1 MAEDK
6 PEIVMIGDRDE
17 DSRSDADKSS
27 GVRTIDNIRVVGLT
41 SEDASFYENFGVK
54 ERKTLVRKVDVRL
67 VPMLS
72 VLYLISQLDRANI
85 GNAKIEG
92 MDKDLKLTGLQY
104 NIALSLFFI
113 PYILFEIPSNIL
125 LKKFKRPSVYLGTLV
140 TSWGIIMMCHGFV
153 KNFAGLMVV
162 RMILGI
168 LEAGFY
174 PGAVYLC
181 TFWYMPKEL
190 ATRISVF
197 YCFSALSGA
206 FSGLLAAGIA
216 EMDGVAGYRGW
227 QWIFILEGILTIIL
241 GIACFAL
248 LIDSPALSGR
258 WLNPEQIRYLELQ
271 HFIKQGGQFSG
282 EKEGGS
288 HWQDFRAVISN
299 PRMWG
304 QAYILL
310 CISACSYGNKFTL
323 PSITKA
329 MGFTNTNAQLMT
341 VPPYIAGA
349 ISAIFFARLS
359 DHFYWR
365 MPFVAM
371 PLGMIAVGYSIIISF
386 KGDLPGHVGAS
397 MFAVIIAC
405 MGIYPVQPACS
416 SWAANNLAPTSR
428 RAIGVAFVIATG
440 NIGGIIGSYMFFD
453 SESPSYFTGYG
464 LAIAFGV
471 TGMLVSFVLEA
482 SYIYSNKK
490 RAKLSE
496 LDIRSKYSEDELIR
510 MGDRSPLFRYTT

>member
-1 MAEDK
+1 M
-6 PEIVMIGDRDE
+6 
-17 DSRSDADKSS
+17 S
-27 GVRTIDNIRVVGLT
+27 LQ
-41 SEDASFYENFGVK
+41 
-54 ERKTLVRKVDVRL
+54 VDVRL

-310 CISACSYGNKFTL
+310 CISACSYGKQILFLGDVWKGRLTCGIGNKFTL

-365 MPFVAM
+365 MPFVAI

-471 TGMLVSFVLEA
+471 TGMIVSFVLEA

>member
-1 MAEDK
+1 M
-6 PEIVMIGDRDE
+6 VNDREE
-17 DSRSDADKSS
+17 DSRSDADKGLSS
-27 GVRTIDNIRVVGLT
+27 VRTIDNIRVIGMT
-41 SEDASFYENFGVK
+41 ADDASFYEGFSDK
-54 ERKTLVRKVDVRL
+54 DRKQMVRKVDFRL

-92 MDKDLKLTGLQY
+92 MNTDLKLTGLQY

-113 PYILFEIPSNIL
+113 PYILFEIPSNIM
-125 LKKFKRPSVYLGTLV
+125 LKKFSRPSIYIGCLV

-162 RMILGI
+162 RMILGV

-190 ATRISVF
+190 ATRISIF

-227 QWIFILEGILTIIL
+227 QWIFILEGILTIVL
-241 GIACFAL
+241 GILCFPL
-248 LIDSPALSGR
+248 LIDSPRLSHK
-258 WLNPEQIRYLELQ
+258 WLSPDQIRYLELQ
-271 HFIKQGGQFSG
+271 MFIKQGGRSSSEQ
-282 EKEGGS
+282 EGGH
-288 HWQDFRAVISN
+288 HWQDFKAVITN

-365 MPFVAM
+365 MPFVAI
-371 PLGMIAVGYSIIISF
+371 PLAMIAVGYSIIISF

-397 MFAVIIAC
+397 MFAVILAC
-405 MGIYPVQPACS
+405 MGIYPVQPAGS
-416 SWAANNLAPTSR
+416 SWAANNLAPSSR
-428 RAIGVAFVIATG
+428 RAVGVAFVIATG

-471 TGMLVSFVLEA
+471 TGMLMSFVLEIT
-482 SYIYSNKK
+482 YVMSNKK
-490 RAKLSE
+490 RAKMSE
-496 LDIRSKYSEDELIR
+496 LDIRSKYSEDELFR
-510 MGDRSPLFRYTT
+510 MGDKSPLFRYIT

>member
-1 MAEDK
+1 MSDEK
-6 PEIVMIGDRDE
+6 PEVVMMDRNV
-17 DSRSDADKSS
+17 DSRSDAEKAP
-27 GVRTIDNIRVVGLT
+27 VARTIDNIRVLGLT
-41 SEDASFYENFGVK
+41 DDDAEFYSEFGAANK
-54 ERKTLVRKVDVRL
+54 KKLIRKVDIRL
-67 VPMLS
+67 VPMLAI
-72 VLYLISQLDRANI
+72 LYLISQLDRANI

-92 MDKDLKLTGLQY
+92 MDKDLHLTGVQY
-104 NIALSLFFI
+104 NIALSLFFV
-113 PYILFEIPSNIL
+113 PYILFEIPSNML
-125 LKKFKRPSVYLGTLV
+125 LKKFSRPSVYLGTLV
-140 TSWGIIMMCHGFV
+140 TSWGVIMMCHGFV

-162 RMILGI
+162 RMILGV

-197 YCFSALSGA
+197 YCSSALSGA

-216 EMDGVAGYRGW
+216 EMDGVGGYRGW
-227 QWIFILEGILTIIL
+227 QWIFILEGLLTIVL
-241 GIACFAL
+241 GVMCFFF
-248 LIDSPALSGR
+248 LIDSPRLSSK
-258 WLNPEQIRYLELQ
+258 WLSPTEIRYLDLQ
-271 HFIKQGGQFSG
+271 LFIKQGGRFSDA
-282 EKEGGS
+282 KEGIT
-288 HWQDFRAVISN
+288 HWQDFKAVISN

-341 VPPYIAGA
+341 VPPYVAGA

-365 MPFVAM
+365 MPFVAI
-371 PLGMIAVGYSIIISF
+371 PLALIAVGYSIIISF

-397 MFAVIIAC
+397 MFAVIVAC
-405 MGIYPVQPACS
+405 IGIYPVQPACS
-416 SWAANNLAPTSR
+416 SWAANNLAPSSR
-428 RAIGVAFVIATG
+428 RAVGVAFVIATG

-453 SESPSYFTGYG
+453 REAPSYFTGYG

-471 TGMLVSFVLEA
+471 TGMIMSFVLEF
-482 SYIYSNKK
+482 SYIWSNKK
-490 RAKLSE
+490 RAKISE
-496 LDIRSKYSEDELIR
+496 HEVRSMYSEDDLLR
-510 MGDRSPLFRYTT
+510 LGDNSPLFKYTT

>member
-1 MAEDK
+1 MVDN
-6 PEIVMIGDRDE
+6 RDA
-17 DSRSDADKSS
+17 DNRSDAEK
-27 GVRTIDNIRVVGLT
+27 GPVVRTIDNIRVVGLT
-41 SEDASFYENFGVK
+41 DDDATFYDNFGPDN
-54 ERKTLVRKVDVRL
+54 RKKLVRKVDVRL

-92 MDKDLKLTGLQY
+92 MDKDLGLSGVQY
-104 NIALSLFFI
+104 NIALSLFFV
-113 PYILFEIPSNIL
+113 PYILFEIPSNML
-125 LKKFKRPSVYLGTLV
+125 LKKFARPSVYLGTLV

-162 RMILGI
+162 RMMLGV

-216 EMDGVAGYRGW
+216 EMNGIGGFKGW
-227 QWIFILEGILTIIL
+227 QWIFILEGILTIIM
-241 GIACFAL
+241 GILCFPL
-248 LIDSPALSGR
+248 LIDSPRLSHR
-258 WLNPEQIRYLELQ
+258 WLNSNEIRYLELQ
-271 HFIKQGGQFSG
+271 LFIKQGGRFSA
-282 EKEGGS
+282 EEENTS
-288 HWQDFRAVISN
+288 HHWQDFKAVITN

-329 MGFTNTNAQLMT
+329 MGFTNTKAQLMT

-349 ISAIFFARLS
+349 ISSIFFARLS

-371 PLGMIAVGYSIIISF
+371 PLTLIAVGYSIIISF
-386 KGDLPGHVGAS
+386 KGNLPGHIGAS
-397 MFAVIIAC
+397 MLAVIIAC

-416 SWAANNLAPTSR
+416 SWAANNIAPSSR
-428 RAIGVAFVIATG
+428 RAVGVAFVIATG

-453 SESPSYFTGYG
+453 YEAPSYYTGYG
-464 LAIAFGV
+464 LAIAFGI
-471 TGMLVSFVLEA
+471 TGVLMSFVLEF
-482 SYIYSNKK
+482 SYVWSNKK

-496 LDIRSKYSEDELIR
+496 HDIRSTYSEDDLLR
-510 MGDRSPLFRYTT
+510 MGDRSPLFKYTT